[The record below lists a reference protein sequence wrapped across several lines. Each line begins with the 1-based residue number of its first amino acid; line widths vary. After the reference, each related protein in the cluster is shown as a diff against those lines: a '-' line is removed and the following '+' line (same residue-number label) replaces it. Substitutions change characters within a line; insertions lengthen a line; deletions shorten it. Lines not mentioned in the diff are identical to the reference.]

1 MKEKRFFP
9 LDRKLQLRRDSWSEG
24 AARVAVRQGLQ
35 ARSFALGAESYEDA
49 VGSGMSRDS
58 LRRLTEGW
66 GQACVAQ
73 READVAG
80 LYALNPAEEKAVT
93 PVDPIQQQA
102 SLATDGGL
110 MLVRGEGWKEVK
122 MVTISAVRRRGKEE
136 RACLPDGRRYA
147 PWEPAITLERHSY
160 QAALCDADEMEGYQY
175 LEGCRRG
182 LLSCQQVS
190 AVGDAARWIGRV
202 TETNFPHVTQIVDWF
217 HAAERLWL
225 VGKSCISEETQRKRW
240 VQKRLDDLWAGQPE
254 QVVTALTE
262 MDLPQ
267 HTDEEQVLQAPGYF
281 ARHKERMRYHQYRV
295 KGYPIGSG
303 TVESGINIVVHHRL
317 KRQGRGWTRPNGQ
330 GMLAALSEL
339 HSGRFTSTWYR
350 THAVA

>member
-1 MKEKRFFP
+1 M
-9 LDRKLQLRRDSWSEG
+9 
-24 AARVAVRQGLQ
+24 
-35 ARSFALGAESYEDA
+35 
-49 VGSGMSRDS
+49 GSSMSRDS

-66 GQACVAQ
+66 GQDCVGQ
-73 READVAG
+73 REAQVAG
-80 LYALNPAEEKAVT
+80 LYALDAADEKAI
-93 PVDPIQQQA
+93 PLVDPIQQQA
-102 SLATDGGL
+102 NLATDGGM

-122 MVTISAVRRRGKEE
+122 MVTVSAVRRRGKDE
-136 RACLPDGRRYA
+136 RGRLPDGRRYA

-160 QAALCDADEMEGYQY
+160 QAALCDADEMEGFQY

-190 AVGDAARWIGRV
+190 AVGDAARWIERV

-225 VGKSCISEETQRKRW
+225 VGKNCISGERERKRW

-254 QVVTALTE
+254 EVVTELAQ
-262 MDLPQ
+262 MNLPQ
-267 HTDEEQVLQAPGYF
+267 HTDEAQVLQAPGYF
-281 ARHKERMRYHQYRV
+281 TRHKERMRYHQYRV

-317 KRQGRGWTRPNGQ
+317 KRQGRGWTRSNGQ
-330 GMLAALSEL
+330 RMLAALSEL
-339 HSGRFTSTWYR
+339 HSGRFASTWRR